1 MTCNIINWPYQLTQ
15 HFPTLFTSETGYGMW
30 ASLTNVDWKEGF
42 VFFQSLAFP
51 EGEKRFPVSDA
62 VFCHSKASLSVITRP
77 EVPFSVLRLS
87 L

>member
-1 MTCNIINWPYQLTQ
+1 MECEPL
-15 HFPTLFTSETGYGMW
+15 
-30 ASLTNVDWKEGF
+30 SLTWTERRFG